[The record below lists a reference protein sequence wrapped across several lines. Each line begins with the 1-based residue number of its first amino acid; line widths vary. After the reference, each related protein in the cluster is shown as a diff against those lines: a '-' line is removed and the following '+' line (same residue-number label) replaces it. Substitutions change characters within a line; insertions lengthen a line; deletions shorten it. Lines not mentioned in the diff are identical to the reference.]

1 VYAKQPHAL
10 NAHDMVAV
18 AVEDSAVAV
27 AAAVE
32 DTAAAVAVAKDLAE
46 ATDANSKT
54 DFKTE
59 ELSTTN
65 PANMAGFFYS
75 SKVSTTLNSPLVTS
89 PGPAKV
95 FTLPK
100 SPSKLVPK

>member
-1 VYAKQPHAL
+1 MYAKQPHAL

-18 AVEDSAVAV
+18 ATTVAAAVEDSAVAV

-32 DTAAAVAVAKDLAE
+32 DTAAAVAVARDLAE

-65 PANMAGFFYS
+65 PAKMAGFFI
-75 SKVSTTLNSPLVTS
+75 
-89 PGPAKV
+89 
-95 FTLPK
+95 LPRFR
-100 SPSKLVPK
+100 